1 MKHRYILSVLIFIF
15 VFFCLTLNC
24 YATSKQAVL
33 TDTVNIRKGPGT
45 NYGVII
51 SAPKG
56 TYYTLKQV
64 TTITDQAKN
73 GTCDSGWY
81 LIDYKGTNAYI
92 CSTYA
97 QIKDESQLDEY
108 YRPWTTPKLA
118 IVGGA
123 RFLSKGYISAGQ
135 NTSYLKKFNVNP
147 NSDYSVYN
155 HQYMANLAAPRSEA
169 ILSYNGYKENKLLRL
184 PLEFTI
190 PIFNDMPDSTPL
202 PGTTAKTCSSPKGD
216 AAFEK
221 SLTDQ
226 GFPESYKCKL
236 RILHKSYPKWTFKS
250 LKTGLNFNTAASREQ
265 KVSSIQGEKYY
276 QKVTKN
282 TCGSNKTYNGA
293 YKNGYCQT
301 ESGWYVANLNT
312 VKYYLDPRNFLEP
325 EYILMF
331 ENLAYSSKYN
341 TTVVQTILNGS
352 FMSGKS
358 VLDKNQTYAS
368 IFVEAG
374 KQENVSAVYLASLAI
389 QESSRE
395 ITRTT
400 SGAEFT
406 YKGVTYKGLYNFFN
420 IGAYSSE
427 SNPALAGLVWASGG
441 ADAVKVSGS
450 TSNSSSS
457 SPNNEA
463 TILKKLGANKKDN
476 KYLVNLKVGTKHD
489 SLKKKLA
496 GYTVTTNAKSNAV
509 IKTGDTITIKDGNK
523 SYKYTIVVS
532 GDVDGDGKLGATDYV
547 KIKNYIMDK
556 GKLNDVQ
563 NIAADV
569 DNNGSI
575 SATDYV
581 KIKNSIMKG

>member
-123 RFLSKGYISAGQ
+123 RFISKDYINKGQ
-135 NTSYLKKFNVNP
+135 YTPYLKKFNVNP
-147 NSDYSVYN
+147 NSTMYN
-155 HQYMANLAAPRSEA
+155 HQYMANLADPKSKSK
-169 ILSYNGYKENKLLRL
+169 LSYDSYKENNLLNL

-190 PIFNDMPDSTPL
+190 PVFKKMPDSTPL

-221 SLTDQ
+221 ALTDQ

-250 LKTGLNFNTAASREQ
+250 LITGREFSEAVVREQ
-265 KVSSIQGEKYY
+265 RVSSIQGGSQYY
-276 QKVTKN
+276 QKVSKS
-282 TCGSNKTYNGA
+282 TCNSYYKGSA
-293 YKNGYCQT
+293 KNGYCQT
-301 ESGWYVANLNT
+301 ESGWYIANQNT

-325 EYILMF
+325 EHILMF
-331 ENLAYSSKYN
+331 ENLSYSSKY
-341 TTVVQTILNGS
+341 TTKVVQAVLNGS

-374 KQENVSAVYLASLAI
+374 KQENVSPVYLASTAI

-400 SGAEFT
+400 SGAQFT
-406 YKGVTYKGLYNFFN
+406 YKGITYKGLYNFFN